1 MCSILYIDERKNT
14 TDHASSWPGVKAFLQ
29 EKSKV
34 MNKFVE
40 ESKLGSSLDKL
51 SSSAVKEVAVCVR
64 RQMD

>member
-14 TDHASSWPGVKAFLQ
+14 TGHASSWPGVKAFLQ
-29 EKSKV
+29 EKLKV